1 MTKSQLSVAYKVI
14 IKWRE
19 GGHYYR
25 AQRSGERVTLASL
38 FRADVLTRRVWR
50 GKPPYE
56 AHEYRPSNEMLTEL
70 AREAGVG
77 STAELMPATTGMLQA
92 IARKVGRL

>member
-1 MTKSQLSVAYKVI
+1 MTKLQLSVALEVI
-14 IKWRE
+14 ARWRE
-19 GGHYYR
+19 GNHYR

-38 FRADVLTRRVWR
+38 YHAGVLARRVWW

-56 AHEYRPSNEMLTEL
+56 AHEYRPSNELLTEL

-77 STAELMPATTGMLQA
+77 STAELMPVTTGVHQA
-92 IARKVGRL
+92 IARKAGRS

>member
-1 MTKSQLSVAYKVI
+1 MTELQLTVALKVI
-14 IKWRE
+14 ARWRE
-19 GGHYYR
+19 GHHYR

-38 FRADVLTRRVWR
+38 YRAKILARQVWR

-77 STAELMPATTGMLQA
+77 STAELMPVTTGDHQA
-92 IARKVGRL
+92 IARKAGRS

>member
-1 MTKSQLSVAYKVI
+1 MTKLQMSVALKVVAQ
-14 IKWRE
+14 WRK
-19 GGHYYR
+19 GRHYR

-38 FRADVLTRRVWR
+38 YRAKILARRVWR

-56 AHEYRPSNEMLTEL
+56 AHEYRPSNDLLTEI

-77 STAELMPATTGMLQA
+77 STAELMPVTSGDHQA
-92 IARKVGRL
+92 IARKTGRP